1 MMLDLIPIDGELA
14 KGMMLPRPK
23 DCHKGTCGRVL
34 VIAGSIGLT
43 GAAVMASQATLRA
56 GAGIASLACAESL
69 NTIFEI
75 KLTEVMTIP
84 VVEAEKGCIG
94 IGALAFLLE
103 KATQY
108 DVVVIGP
115 GLGRHESTMELVR
128 EFVRQTETP
137 LIIDADGLYAFR
149 GQCHLLKDCRH
160 VPVLTPHLGELAALL
175 NISVKE
181 LLQDRCNIIEK
192 TAEENNVILVAKSEE
207 TMVAYPDGRLYITT
221 VGNPGM
227 ATAGS
232 GDVLAG
238 TIAGVYCQTRGKC
251 APLAGVY
258 IHGRA
263 GDMAYEKNGNG
274 LIATD
279 MIGNIGRV
287 LLELLLPN

>member
-84 VVEAEKGCIG
+84 VVEAEKGHIG

-108 DVVVIGP
+108 DVVLIGP

-149 GQCHLLKDCRH
+149 GQCHLLKACHH
-160 VPVLTPHLGELAALL
+160 VPILTPHLGELAALL

-192 TAEENNVILVAKSEE
+192 AAEENNVILVAKSEE

-279 MIGNIGRV
+279 MIGNTGGV

>member
-1 MMLDLIPIDGELA
+1 
-14 KGMMLPRPK
+14 
-23 DCHKGTCGRVL
+23 
-34 VIAGSIGLT
+34 
-43 GAAVMASQATLRA
+43 
-56 GAGIASLACAESL
+56 
-69 NTIFEI
+69 
-75 KLTEVMTIP
+75 
-84 VVEAEKGCIG
+84 
-94 IGALAFLLE
+94 
-103 KATQY
+103 
-108 DVVVIGP
+108 
-115 GLGRHESTMELVR
+115 
-128 EFVRQTETP
+128 
-137 LIIDADGLYAFR
+137 
-149 GQCHLLKDCRH
+149 
-160 VPVLTPHLGELAALL
+160 
-175 NISVKE
+175 
-181 LLQDRCNIIEK
+181 
-192 TAEENNVILVAKSEE
+192 
-207 TMVAYPDGRLYITT
+207 MVAYPDGRLYITT

>member
-1 MMLDLIPIDGELA
+1 MKLDLIPIDGELV
-14 KGMMLPRPK
+14 KEMMLPRPK

-34 VIAGSIGLT
+34 VIAGSTGLT
-43 GAAVMASQATLRA
+43 GAAVMASQAALRA
-56 GAGIASLACAESL
+56 GAGVVSLACAESL
-69 NTIFEI
+69 TSIFEI
-75 KLTEVMTIP
+75 KLPEVMTIP

-94 IGALAFLLE
+94 IDALDFLLE

-128 EFVRQTETP
+128 EFVRHMETP

-232 GDVLAG
+232 GDVRAG

>member
-1 MMLDLIPIDGELA
+1 
-14 KGMMLPRPK
+14 
-23 DCHKGTCGRVL
+23 
-34 VIAGSIGLT
+34 
-43 GAAVMASQATLRA
+43 
-56 GAGIASLACAESL
+56 
-69 NTIFEI
+69 
-75 KLTEVMTIP
+75 
-84 VVEAEKGCIG
+84 
-94 IGALAFLLE
+94 
-103 KATQY
+103 
-108 DVVVIGP
+108 
-115 GLGRHESTMELVR
+115 MELVR

>member
-1 MMLDLIPIDGELA
+1 MKLDLIPIDGELV

-34 VIAGSIGLT
+34 VIAGSTGLT
-43 GAAVMASQATLRA
+43 GAAVMASQAALRA
-56 GAGIASLACAESL
+56 GAGIVSLACAASL

-94 IGALAFLLE
+94 IDALNFLLE
-103 KATQY
+103 KVTQY

-192 TAEENNVILVAKSEE
+192 TAEENNVILVAKSEA
-207 TMVAYPDGRLYITT
+207 TTVVYPDGRLYITT

-251 APLAGVY
+251 APLVGVY

>member
-1 MMLDLIPIDGELA
+1 MKLDLIPIDGELA

-34 VIAGSIGLT
+34 VIAGSTGLT
-43 GAAVMASQATLRA
+43 GAAVMASQAALRA
-56 GAGIASLACAESL
+56 GAGIVSLACAESL

-94 IGALAFLLE
+94 IDALNFLLE

>member
-1 MMLDLIPIDGELA
+1 MKLDLIPIDGELV

-34 VIAGSIGLT
+34 VIAGSTGLT
-43 GAAVMASQATLRA
+43 GAAVMASQAALRA
-56 GAGIASLACAESL
+56 GAGIVSLACAESL

>member
-1 MMLDLIPIDGELA
+1 MKLDLIPIDGELV

-34 VIAGSIGLT
+34 VIAGSTGLT
-43 GAAVMASQATLRA
+43 GAAVMASQAALRA
-56 GAGIASLACAESL
+56 GAGIVSLACAASL

-94 IGALAFLLE
+94 IDALNFLLE
-103 KATQY
+103 KVTQY

-207 TMVAYPDGRLYITT
+207 TTVAYPDGRLYITT

-251 APLAGVY
+251 APLVGVY

-287 LLELLLPN
+287 LLELLSPN

>member
-1 MMLDLIPIDGELA
+1 MKLDLIPIDGELV

-34 VIAGSIGLT
+34 VIAGSTGLT
-43 GAAVMASQATLRA
+43 GAAVMASQAALRA
-56 GAGIASLACAESL
+56 GAGIVSLACAESL

-149 GQCHLLKDCRH
+149 GQCHLLKDCRP

>member
-1 MMLDLIPIDGELA
+1 MKLDLIPIDQELV
-14 KGMMLPRPK
+14 KGIMLPRPK
-23 DCHKGTCGRVL
+23 ACHKGSCGRVL
-34 VIAGSIGLT
+34 VIAGSTGLT
-43 GAAVMASQATLRA
+43 GAAVMASQAALRA
-56 GAGIASLACAESL
+56 GAGIVSLACAESL

-75 KLTEVMTIP
+75 KLTETMTIP
-84 VVEAEKGCIG
+84 VVEGEKGYIG
-94 IGALAFLLE
+94 IDALDFLLE
-103 KATQY
+103 KASQY
-108 DVVVIGP
+108 DVVLIGP

-128 EFVRQTETP
+128 EFVRHTETP
-137 LIIDADGLYAFR
+137 LIVDADGIYAFR
-149 GQCHLLKDCRH
+149 GQCHLLNECRN

-181 LLQDRCNIIEK
+181 LQQGRNQLIEK
-192 TAEENNVILVAKSEE
+192 TAEDNNVILVAKSEE
-207 TMVAYPDGRLYITT
+207 TTVAYPDGSMYITT

-238 TIAGVYCQTRGKC
+238 TIAGVNCQTREKC

-263 GDMAYEKNGNG
+263 GDLAYEENGNG

-279 MIGNIGRV
+279 IIGNIGRA
-287 LLELLLPN
+287 LLEL

>member
-1 MMLDLIPIDGELA
+1 MKLDLIPIDGELA

-108 DVVVIGP
+108 DVVLIGP

-207 TMVAYPDGRLYITT
+207 TTVAYPDGRLYITT

-251 APLAGVY
+251 APLVGVY

>member
-1 MMLDLIPIDGELA
+1 MKLDLIPIDGELV

-34 VIAGSIGLT
+34 VIAGSTGLT
-43 GAAVMASQATLRA
+43 GAAVMASQAALRA
-56 GAGIASLACAESL
+56 GAGIVSLACAESL

-160 VPVLTPHLGELAALL
+160 VPVLTPHLGELAVLL

>member
-1 MMLDLIPIDGELA
+1 MKLDLIPIDQELV
-14 KGMMLPRPK
+14 KGIMLPRPK
-23 DCHKGTCGRVL
+23 ACHKGSCGRVL
-34 VIAGSIGLT
+34 VIAGSTGLT
-43 GAAVMASQATLRA
+43 GAAVMASQAALRA
-56 GAGIASLACAESL
+56 GAGIVSLACAESL

-75 KLTEVMTIP
+75 KLTETMTIP
-84 VVEAEKGCIG
+84 VVEGEKGYIG
-94 IGALAFLLE
+94 IDALDFLLE
-103 KATQY
+103 KASQY
-108 DVVVIGP
+108 DVVLIGP

-128 EFVRQTETP
+128 EFVRHTETP
-137 LIIDADGLYAFR
+137 LIVDADGIYAFR
-149 GQCHLLKDCRH
+149 GQCHLLNECRN

-181 LLQDRCNIIEK
+181 LQQGRNQLIEK
-192 TAEENNVILVAKSEE
+192 TAENNNVILVAKSEE
-207 TMVAYPDGRLYITT
+207 TTVAYPDGSMYITT

-238 TIAGVYCQTRGKC
+238 TIAGVYCQTREKY

-263 GDMAYEKNGNG
+263 GDLAYEENGNG

-279 MIGNIGRV
+279 IIGNIGRV
-287 LLELLLPN
+287 LLEL